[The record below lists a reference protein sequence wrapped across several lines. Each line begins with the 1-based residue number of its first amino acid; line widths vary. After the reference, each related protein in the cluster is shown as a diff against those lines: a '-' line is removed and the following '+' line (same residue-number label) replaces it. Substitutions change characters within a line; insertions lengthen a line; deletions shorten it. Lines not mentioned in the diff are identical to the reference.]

1 MEERIDL
8 IIFAIGLRSGG
19 HGSTE
24 IRVGSLFRVECGVL
38 QPLWW

>member
-8 IIFAIGLRSGG
+8 VIFAIGLRFGA

-24 IRVGSLFRVECGVL
+24 IQVGSLFRVECGVL
-38 QPLWW
+38 RW